1 MTAVLAETLV
11 GPSIDWYA
19 LSPLLVL
26 LGAAMVLLVLAALT
40 PPWPKGLYAGF
51 TASTALAGAILSFFL
66 WDDITDEGPRLL
78 VNDAFRFDRFTM
90 WITITLCVA
99 LFMVSLVLNDYL
111 RREDL
116 DGPEVYALAM
126 LAVIG
131 GIVMGAANDLI
142 VLFLGL
148 EILSI
153 AFYVMA
159 ASHRKRIESQE
170 SGIKYFVLGGF
181 SSAFFLYGV
190 ALVYGS
196 AGSTNFTKIVEN
208 FNTTS
213 PLGRNDSMM
222 LAGVALLLVGLGFKV
237 AAVPFHFWTPDVYQ
251 GAPTPVT
258 AFLASAGKV
267 AAFAAMLRVLLFAL
281 PHWSDDYR
289 PVIWVLA
296 VLTLVGGSLMA
307 VVQTNVKR
315 MLAFSSVSH
324 AGFVLVGVEAAA
336 HTTGLGGP
344 NDGAGASLLYLMLY
358 AVLVTGTFAVISLVG
373 RTGDGQTDLDGF
385 RGLGRDKP
393 LLALGMTVLLLA
405 QAGVPLTS
413 GFIAKFGVIQ
423 AAVDVH
429 SYAIAIIAMVASV
442 IAAFLYLRIMISM
455 WVAEPESGDDARE
468 AVRVPFSTGL
478 AVALAVGFTL
488 VIGFF
493 PGWLIDAAKAATNL

>member
-66 WDDITDEGPRLL
+66 WDDITDDGPRLL

-116 DGPEVYALAM
+116 DGPELYALAM

-213 PLGRNDSMM
+213 PLGRSDAMM
-222 LAGVALLLVGLGFKV
+222 LAGVALLLVGLAFKV

-336 HTTGLGGP
+336 HTAGVGGP
-344 NDGAGASLLYLMLY
+344 NDGAGATLLYLMLY
-358 AVLVTGTFAVISLVG
+358 AVLVTGTFAVITLVG
-373 RTGDGQTDLDGF
+373 RTGDGQTDLAGF

-468 AVRVPFSTGL
+468 AVRVPFTTGL